1 MRMLEDRWSVFE
13 SNLAPGTKC
22 QERLDFEEYVMPPP
36 GPPSF
41 TSQCHYNAYTL
52 SHHTASFCRLL
63 FYYRA
68 QAERQRKIAEA
79 QAAEADRREERRQR
93 LKQAREERRAM
104 HEAQERVGAVSAPA
118 PAPLELT
125 PTPTANGEGETRAE
139 RLRRLAAARAAK
151 RGEESNG
158 NGTSSPAA
166 AGSPLVEEESRGER
180 LRRLA
185 AARAAKKDGNGA
197 QEEARPANS
206 GSGSPAPEGESRAER
221 LRRLAEA
228 RAAARDT
235 EEDTEAPTAATVG
248 TSVVPPQREPPSVP
262 ESAHSSGPVA
272 VAAARQA
279 AKAPESSESITQEAA
294 KAAQLPPVVTS
305 PEQGA
310 GAEEEEESPLEKAIA
325 SLEATIAELGDV
337 DERGGTGFHR
347 EFLVLDREDRARFK
361 SEPTA
366 AGRRHEDHNRY
377 GDIVPYD
384 NTRVVLGYPGE
395 VDENDDYIN
404 ASHMNGLLP
413 GSPNFIC
420 AQGPNENSIGHFW
433 KMVAQQ
439 RVRVIVMVTN
449 LVEKGREKCEQYW
462 PDLNQS
468 KSFGRNGAGSAVQV
482 FCKEENKSQG
492 WCVEVKRG
500 ERGRKMERQGCGRVR
515 QGCNC
520 WH

>member
-1 MRMLEDRWSVFE
+1 
-13 SNLAPGTKC
+13 
-22 QERLDFEEYVMPPP
+22 
-36 GPPSF
+36 
-41 TSQCHYNAYTL
+41 
-52 SHHTASFCRLL
+52 
-63 FYYRA
+63 
-68 QAERQRKIAEA
+68 
-79 QAAEADRREERRQR
+79 
-93 LKQAREERRAM
+93 M
-104 HEAQERVGAVSAPA
+104 HEAQERVGAVSAPV
-118 PAPLELT
+118 PAPLE
-125 PTPTANGEGETRAE
+125 PTFMPTANGEGETRAE

-151 RGEESNG
+151 RGEEG
-158 NGTSSPAA
+158 NGTSSPAGS
-166 AGSPLVEEESRGER
+166 GSPLVEGESRGER

-185 AARAAKKDGNGA
+185 AARAAKKNGDGDQEGA
-197 QEEARPANS
+197 SPANS

-228 RAAARDT
+228 RAAARDK
-235 EEDTEAPTAATVG
+235 EEGAEVPTAAAVA

-262 ESAHSSGPVA
+262 ESAHSSGP
-272 VAAARQA
+272 
-279 AKAPESSESITQEAA
+279 QEAA
-294 KAAQLPPVVTS
+294 KVTS
-305 PEQGA
+305 PEEGA

-420 AQGPNENSIGHFW
+420 AQGPNEHSIGHFW
-433 KMVAQQ
+433 KMIAQQ

-449 LVEKGREKCEQYW
+449 LVEKGNAKCEQYW

-492 WCVEVKRG
+492 W
-500 ERGRKMERQGCGRVR
+500 
-515 QGCNC
+515 
-520 WH
+520 